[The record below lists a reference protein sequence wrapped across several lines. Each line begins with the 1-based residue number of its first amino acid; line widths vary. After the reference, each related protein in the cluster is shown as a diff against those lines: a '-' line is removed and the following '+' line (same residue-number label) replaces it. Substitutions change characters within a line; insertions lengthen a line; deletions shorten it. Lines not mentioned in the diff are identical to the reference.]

1 MTNSDIKMDTEQ
13 TKEILLAIITV
24 ITSLA
29 LVVLSIGV
37 GWFIMWK
44 LFLSRFQFV
53 REILSADSEQENLRQ
68 RQAQKRKIRRD
79 RIRYIPN
86 TFTA

>member
-1 MTNSDIKMDTEQ
+1 MGNSDIKMDTEQ

-24 ITSLA
+24 ITSLS
-29 LVVLSIGV
+29 LVVVSIGV

-53 REILSADSEQENLRQ
+53 REILSADSEQENLRH

-79 RIRYIPN
+79 
-86 TFTA
+86 

>member
-1 MTNSDIKMDTEQ
+1 MGNNYIKMDTEQ

-79 RIRYIPN
+79 
-86 TFTA
+86 

>member
-1 MTNSDIKMDTEQ
+1 MGNNYIKMDTEQ

-24 ITSLA
+24 ITSLS

-79 RIRYIPN
+79 
-86 TFTA
+86 

>member
-1 MTNSDIKMDTEQ
+1 MGNSYIKMDTER

-79 RIRYIPN
+79 
-86 TFTA
+86 

>member
-1 MTNSDIKMDTEQ
+1 MGNSYNKMDTER

-79 RIRYIPN
+79 
-86 TFTA
+86 

>member
-1 MTNSDIKMDTEQ
+1 MGNSYIKMDTEQ

-24 ITSLA
+24 ITSLS

-79 RIRYIPN
+79 
-86 TFTA
+86 

>member
-1 MTNSDIKMDTEQ
+1 MDTEQ

-79 RIRYIPN
+79 
-86 TFTA
+86 

>member
-1 MTNSDIKMDTEQ
+1 MGNSDIKMDTEQ

-24 ITSLA
+24 ITSLS
-29 LVVLSIGV
+29 LVVVSIGV

-79 RIRYIPN
+79 
-86 TFTA
+86 

>member
-1 MTNSDIKMDTEQ
+1 MGNSDIKMDTEQ
-13 TKEILLAIITV
+13 TKEIILAIITV
-24 ITSLA
+24 ITSLS
-29 LVVLSIGV
+29 LVVVSIGV

-79 RIRYIPN
+79 
-86 TFTA
+86 

>member
-1 MTNSDIKMDTEQ
+1 MDTER

-79 RIRYIPN
+79 
-86 TFTA
+86 

>member
-1 MTNSDIKMDTEQ
+1 MGNSDIKMDTEQ

-24 ITSLA
+24 ITSLS

-79 RIRYIPN
+79 
-86 TFTA
+86 

>member
-79 RIRYIPN
+79 
-86 TFTA
+86 

>member
-1 MTNSDIKMDTEQ
+1 MGNSDIKMDTEQ

-79 RIRYIPN
+79 
-86 TFTA
+86 

>member
-1 MTNSDIKMDTEQ
+1 MGNSYIKMDTEQ

-79 RIRYIPN
+79 
-86 TFTA
+86 